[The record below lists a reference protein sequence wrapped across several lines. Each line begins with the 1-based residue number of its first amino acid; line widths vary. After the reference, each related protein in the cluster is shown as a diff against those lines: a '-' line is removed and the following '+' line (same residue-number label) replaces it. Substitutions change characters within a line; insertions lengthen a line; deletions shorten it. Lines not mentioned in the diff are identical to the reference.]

1 KKWKADLDSKEDSSI
16 KKSFLD
22 SDKLLRT
29 HDNQI
34 IENKTPNS
42 RSFYNKS
49 LEFKNLP
56 DHSSC
61 KPPRTRII
69 RSGKPKTFESIL
81 NVISKECSLSSDAEI
96 TMEANPTSAETNNLR
111 EFKSIGITRLS
122 LGVQSLNDNDL
133 LKLGRDHNS
142 KDAIKSLE
150 IAKKIFKNNV
160 SFDLIFG
167 RNNQNVSNWIKE
179 LKLALEL
186 ADNHLSIYELTIKPG
201 TPIYKEYKLGKL
213 KIPSSDKIT
222 DMYESTIQIAKE
234 FGFKQYEVSNFYK
247 NSKYSRHNFGYWN
260 GLDYLGIGPGA
271 HGRLYDMKNNK
282 RLRTFR
288 ILYPEDWMRQ
298 CEDLGHGMRKSV
310 EMDLKTIKE
319 ELIVFGLRTKLG
331 IPKKRFNLHSDG
343 EQLEDFIN
351 VLQVS
356 QLVKDG
362 FLIFDDYNDLINNSL
377 EFFQESINGS
387 LRPTKNGL
395 RLIDEILPRI
405 LY

>member
-1 KKWKADLDSKEDSSI
+1 
-16 KKSFLD
+16 
-22 SDKLLRT
+22 
-29 HDNQI
+29 
-34 IENKTPNS
+34 
-42 RSFYNKS
+42 
-49 LEFKNLP
+49 
-56 DHSSC
+56 
-61 KPPRTRII
+61 
-69 RSGKPKTFESIL
+69 
-81 NVISKECSLSSDAEI
+81 
-96 TMEANPTSAETNNLR
+96 MEANPTSAETNNLR

-150 IAKKIFKNNV
+150 IAKKIFKDNV

-288 ILYPEDWMRQ
+288 ILYPEDWMKQ

-343 EQLEDFIN
+343 EQLEDKRHATYYWTKIHDFNRNDQQSEKYINRDTKISRIKNYKELGILIVIKIIEMSIRLYYKMKRITYEFIEKEKEN
-351 VLQVS
+351 FIQDVLEAN
-356 QLVKDG
+356 KDNEE
-362 FLIFDDYNDLINNSL
+362 LQNL
-377 EFFQESINGS
+377 
-387 LRPTKNGL
+387 LRIRKFSTEMTNK
-395 RLIDEILPRI
+395 IE
-405 LY
+405 

>member
-1 KKWKADLDSKEDSSI
+1 
-16 KKSFLD
+16 
-22 SDKLLRT
+22 
-29 HDNQI
+29 
-34 IENKTPNS
+34 
-42 RSFYNKS
+42 
-49 LEFKNLP
+49 
-56 DHSSC
+56 
-61 KPPRTRII
+61 
-69 RSGKPKTFESIL
+69 
-81 NVISKECSLSSDAEI
+81 
-96 TMEANPTSAETNNLR
+96 MEANPTSAETNNLR

-319 ELIVFGLRTKLG
+319 VDWLMSSKDANDCVMAR
-331 IPKKRFNLHSDG
+331 N
-343 EQLEDFIN
+343 FI
-351 VLQVS
+351 
-356 QLVKDG
+356 K
-362 FLIFDDYNDLINNSL
+362 
-377 EFFQESINGS
+377 
-387 LRPTKNGL
+387 
-395 RLIDEILPRI
+395 
-405 LY
+405 

>member
-1 KKWKADLDSKEDSSI
+1 
-16 KKSFLD
+16 
-22 SDKLLRT
+22 
-29 HDNQI
+29 
-34 IENKTPNS
+34 
-42 RSFYNKS
+42 
-49 LEFKNLP
+49 
-56 DHSSC
+56 
-61 KPPRTRII
+61 
-69 RSGKPKTFESIL
+69 
-81 NVISKECSLSSDAEI
+81 
-96 TMEANPTSAETNNLR
+96 MEANPTSAETNNLR

-298 CEDLGHGMRKSV
+298 CEDLGHGFKIKPYLRFPGAIRSV
-310 EMDLKTIKE
+310 HFDNAASKQFMFAGDDLMTAQMN
-319 ELIVFGLRTKLG
+319 LRLG
-331 IPKKRFNLHSDG
+331 GCNKYTFKYGILPSGKPQKMH
-343 EQLEDFIN
+343 LED
-351 VLQVS
+351 
-356 QLVKDG
+356 G
-362 FLIFDDYNDLINNSL
+362 
-377 EFFQESINGS
+377 
-387 LRPTKNGL
+387 R
-395 RLIDEILPRI
+395 
-405 LY
+405 

>member
-1 KKWKADLDSKEDSSI
+1 
-16 KKSFLD
+16 
-22 SDKLLRT
+22 
-29 HDNQI
+29 
-34 IENKTPNS
+34 
-42 RSFYNKS
+42 
-49 LEFKNLP
+49 
-56 DHSSC
+56 
-61 KPPRTRII
+61 
-69 RSGKPKTFESIL
+69 
-81 NVISKECSLSSDAEI
+81 
-96 TMEANPTSAETNNLR
+96 MEANPTSAETNNLR

-319 ELIVFGLRTKLG
+319 VENKNNKMSKFLYKDLSNPNQNLKSNKNDDIATNEYDIYCPNIDNCASLILKTNSATWVER
-331 IPKKRFNLHSDG
+331 S
-343 EQLEDFIN
+343 
-351 VLQVS
+351 
-356 QLVKDG
+356 
-362 FLIFDDYNDLINNSL
+362 NDLLKTPNQQQSDKSFLKNISSSSISDDNNTQGSYWKVSDMFSFENIGFSKTLNETGVKYLCCADCDLGPLGYHDTTNNDTKEYLIAVDRIIYYGRVPKTRKLFKTLHLENSL
-377 EFFQESINGS
+377 YYIK
-387 LRPTKNGL
+387 T
-395 RLIDEILPRI
+395 
-405 LY
+405 

>member
-69 RSGKPKTFESIL
+69 RSGK
-81 NVISKECSLSSDAEI
+81 
-96 TMEANPTSAETNNLR
+96 
-111 EFKSIGITRLS
+111 
-122 LGVQSLNDNDL
+122 
-133 LKLGRDHNS
+133 HNI
-142 KDAIKSLE
+142 KRKPIKSLE

-343 EQLEDFIN
+343 EQLED
-351 VLQVS
+351 VS

-362 FLIFDDYNDLINNSL
+362 FLIFDDYN
-377 EFFQESINGS
+377 ESINGS